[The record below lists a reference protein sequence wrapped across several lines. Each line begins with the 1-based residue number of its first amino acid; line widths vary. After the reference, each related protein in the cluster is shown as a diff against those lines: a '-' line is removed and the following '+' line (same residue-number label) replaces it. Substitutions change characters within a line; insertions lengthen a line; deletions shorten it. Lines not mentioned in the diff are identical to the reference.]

1 MNLKT
6 PEPTPSNR
14 VSPRIKRGSRFAGN
28 IPDLLASLGLAAFLF
43 LAQSN
48 VAMAATAPSLGTA
61 APYGIGSETL
71 TNTAAGTST
80 NGLICYTTAPATAVS
95 SGGVIAVP
103 CAPSVYSAQ
112 AAALAILNG
121 VGQGCVPLPVN
132 PLAGTLP
139 PGCYE
144 TAGAIN
150 IAANTTVTLTGNG
163 VYIFKSTGGAIN
175 TFDNSHVVL
184 GPGACAD
191 NVFWTGSGATTLGA
205 NSTFVGNIL
214 DNAGITIGLNTTVT
228 GRALAVSTG
237 GTVTTAADDTIT
249 LPTACAAAAA
259 TTISTQASASVPV
272 GGAVSDT
279 AVLGG
284 GTGVPQGT
292 ITYRLYGPND
302 ATCSGAA
309 VFTTTASVDG
319 TGSYPSPS
327 FTPSSAGTYRWIAS
341 YGGDSTNAASTGACN
356 DANES
361 VAVTAAGGGG
371 VADVPTLS
379 QWAMIM
385 LTGLLAIG
393 GFVAMRRR
401 QRQSTRLL

>member
-1 MNLKT
+1 MKLKST
-6 PEPTPSNR
+6 KPTQSNS
-14 VSPRIKRGSRFAGN
+14 VSPRIEATFGSIRK
-28 IPDLLASLGLAAFLF
+28 IPDLLASLAFAAVLF

-48 VAMAATAPSLGTA
+48 VALAATAPSLGTL
-61 APYGIGSETL
+61 APYGIAAEIL
-71 TNTAAGTST
+71 TNTAAGSSTS
-80 NGLICYTTAPATAVS
+80 GRVCYTTSPATAVG
-95 SGGVIAVP
+95 SGGIDVP
-103 CAPSVYSAQ
+103 CAASVFSDQ

-132 PLAGTLP
+132 PLAGNIA

-150 IAANTTVTLTGNG
+150 IAAGTTVTLTGSG
-163 VYIFKSTGGAIN
+163 VYIFRSTGGAIN
-175 TFDNSHVVL
+175 TEANSQVL
-184 GPGACAD
+184 LAGGACAG

-214 DNAGITIGLNTTVT
+214 DNAGITIGAGTSLI
-228 GRALAVSTG
+228 GRALAVFAG
-237 GTVTTAADDTIT
+237 GTVTTDTDTIT
-249 LPTACAAAAA
+249 RPFACPPVPVLAT

-272 GGAVSDT
+272 GGAVNDT

-309 VFTTTASVDG
+309 VFATTTSVDG
-319 TGSYPSPS
+319 TGSYPSPG

-361 VAVTAAGGGG
+361 VVVTAIGGPGSG
-371 VADVPTLS
+371 SISGIPTLS
-379 QWAMIM
+379 EWAMI
-385 LTGLLAIG
+385 LLAGLLAIG
-393 GFVAMRRR
+393 AFAARRR
-401 QRQSTRLL
+401 KQI